1 MPASTQC
8 AAEAWEACACL
19 CEGLFFS
26 GNTFSGSVTLA
37 GIGQGLE
44 QQECGAGERSEERGF
59 SVPSVTS
66 NGMSQAPVTSLWGAW
81 ALHLKPALLLQ
92 GKERKKD
99 WGFSVFILCISCLFP
114 NWGALGTAMP
124 EGRVGAASALL
135 GPWRKGGL
143 CGWGW
148 FKDITHVSDLCSCP
162 VQRECHPSNEPCFFS
177 EGHRLR
183 LVRDSCNAWLI
194 RSSNV
199 GKTKWC
205 RLSPAGQSGSLTAGV
220 WGQRVQPCFA
230 WCKCLY

>member
-92 GKERKKD
+92 GKEKKRL
-99 WGFSVFILCISCLFP
+99 GLLCIYSLYFLP
-114 NWGALGTAMP
+114 VSELGSS
-124 EGRVGAASALL
+124 G
-135 GPWRKGGL
+135 
-143 CGWGW
+143 
-148 FKDITHVSDLCSCP
+148 
-162 VQRECHPSNEPCFFS
+162 
-177 EGHRLR
+177 
-183 LVRDSCNAWLI
+183 DSHA
-194 RSSNV
+194 
-199 GKTKWC
+199 
-205 RLSPAGQSGSLTAGV
+205 
-220 WGQRVQPCFA
+220 
-230 WCKCLY
+230 